1 MLLKKKG
8 VPYEDILVGNDPLL
22 RQRMQKLSGGWTVP
36 QIFIDGVPIGGFAE
50 LHALE
55 QSGEL
60 DRMLGQDQTT

>member
-8 VPYEDILVGNDPLL
+8 LPYEDILVGNDPAL
-22 RQRMQKLSGGWTVP
+22 RQRMQELSGGWTVP
-36 QIFIDGVPIGGFAE
+36 QIFIDGVPIGGFDR

-60 DRMLGQDQTT
+60 DRMLGHDQTT